1 MMAIAIFGTLTVII
15 GTVLFLVLKA
25 NKAEVHD
32 ETGEHDE
39 E

>member
-1 MMAIAIFGTLTVII
+1 MMAIAIFGTLTVIT
-15 GTVLFLVLKA
+15 GTVLFLMLKA
-25 NKAEVHD
+25 NKAAEHD

>member
-15 GTVLFLVLKA
+15 GTVLFLMLKA
-25 NKAEVHD
+25 NQAEEHD
-32 ETGEHDE
+32 ETGKHDE

>member
-1 MMAIAIFGTLTVII
+1 MMVIAIFGTLTVII

-25 NKAEVHD
+25 NKAAEHD
-32 ETGEHDE
+32 KTGESDE

>member
-25 NKAEVHD
+25 NKAEEHD
-32 ETGEHDE
+32 KTGEPDE